1 MASPCVCSFSNQ
13 KSNEQLGSHSAS
25 SHSSRFASFGGADYA
40 KGIRQR
46 TTLEAENCAFVANKN
61 ITKKKRRERSS
72 MEAAAAGFGVCLGI
86 RRNRKKISIQ
96 FTVSVHVFFLFN
108 DFLVLAPLHRSHF
121 SLLLASSSLSR
132 GRCYTLLNLHIISNQ
147 HPLTAAS
154 ALLLPFSWLSKTQD
168 RKVSYQKI

>member
-1 MASPCVCSFSNQ
+1 MSNSEVIPPPLTPPASHRLVELIMLKGYGREQPSKPKIVPSLRIKISQ
-13 KSNEQLGSHSAS
+13 K
-25 SHSSRFASFGGADYA
+25 
-40 KGIRQR
+40 K
-46 TTLEAENCAFVANKN
+46 T
-61 ITKKKRRERSS
+61 RRERSS
-72 MEAAAAGFGVCLGI
+72 MEAAAAGFGICLGI

-121 SLLLASSSLSR
+121 SLLLASSSHSR

-154 ALLLPFSWLSKTQD
+154 ALLLPFS
-168 RKVSYQKI
+168 